1 MLKNQNAFFKRS
13 HRRGYVIL
21 VAMIIFLLLSII
33 GTSSLRIAGVDYQI
47 AIRNRKHMLVLNTAS
62 GGNEDARAKIQTT
75 LPASEGFTENG
86 YEDTS
91 VDDFILQDE
100 AESNFEGLDYTHNL
114 GVYYVEAVYHRCG
127 NPPPGYSTELGR
139 NGFRADYWEME
150 STGKMTDQLYNNE
163 NATEAITSTMVR
175 MVMKGGC
182 KVR

>member
-1 MLKNQNAFFKRS
+1 MLKRPELLFKRS
-13 HRRGYVIL
+13 RRRGYIIL

-47 AIRNRKHMLVLNTAS
+47 AVRNRKHMLVLNTAS
-62 GGNEDARAKIQTT
+62 GGNEDARDKIKTT
-75 LPASEGFTENG
+75 LPESEGFTANG
-86 YEDTS
+86 YKDTS
-91 VDDFILQDE
+91 VDEFIQQSE

-114 GVYYVEAVYHRCG
+114 GVYYVEAVFHRCG

-150 STGKMTDQLYNNE
+150 STGKMTDTNYDDE